1 MGKGTESRV
10 SRIERDYLILE
21 TCGVAPQRQFKTA
34 SVNAN
39 AGRLLLSLVICIF
52 VILFRETHWSLSA
65 LDVSEMRAPLQ
76 AAKV

>member
-1 MGKGTESRV
+1 V

-39 AGRLLLSLVICIF
+39 AGRLLFSLLISMF
-52 VILFRETHWSLSA
+52 VILFRETHRSFFH
-65 LDVSEMRAPLQ
+65 LDVSEMQHHFRPQRSNRMA
-76 AAKV
+76 

>member
-1 MGKGTESRV
+1 M

-21 TCGVAPQRQFKTA
+21 TCGVASQRQFKTA

-39 AGRLLLSLVICIF
+39 AGRQLFSLLVCMF
-52 VILFRETHWSLSA
+52 VILFRETHRSFSP

>member
-34 SVNAN
+34 RVNAN
-39 AGRLLLSLVICIF
+39 AGRLLFSLLICMF
-52 VILFRETHWSLSA
+52 VFLFRETHWSFSP

-76 AAKV
+76 AVKV